1 MIRSV
6 LLLSVVP
13 AFLVSSALAQAPG
26 RSPFPLPL
34 PLPIDTRGTADDQ
47 KACHKDAQKLCR
59 SVLDQGDFA
68 VLQCFQS
75 QRAKLSVPCREVLAK
90 YGQ

>member
-6 LLLSVVP
+6 LLLAVVP
-13 AFLVSSALAQAPG
+13 AFLVSSAIAQSPG
-26 RSPFPLPL
+26 RSPLALPL
-34 PLPIDTRGTADDQ
+34 PLPINTRGTPDDQ
-47 KACHKDAQKLCR
+47 KACQSDAKKLCR
-59 SVLDQGDFA
+59 SVLTEGDFA

-75 QRAKLSVPCREVLAK
+75 QRAKLSAPCRAVLAK

>member
-6 LLLSVVP
+6 LLLAVVP
-13 AFLVSSALAQAPG
+13 VFLVSSALAQAPG

-34 PLPIDTRGTADDQ
+34 PLPLDTRGTPDDQ
-47 KACHKDAQKLCR
+47 KACHNDAQKLCR
-59 SVLDQGDFA
+59 SVLNQGDFA

-75 QRAKLSVPCREVLAK
+75 QRERLSVPCRQVLAK